1 VTATEP
7 ANRNRPRR
15 IAYVSFSTGEFDSR
29 TERMARSVLE
39 TGADVVAYARWEPG
53 LPLQEDRDGYR
64 LVRVP
69 VDTMLAVPGLA
80 GRARRGLARQ
90 VAASAAPASPD
101 VRSLARPRPGARA
114 GDPRA
119 VGALA
124 ARPSARGLTGRVR
137 RVVAGTP
144 LFRPLRAVRD
154 LARLPRRWLLL
165 PASLR
170 AFAVALDD
178 VAQPADL
185 WHGMSIQ
192 ALPAVVRRKKRSGG
206 VAIYDSRDIYMHARE
221 LARVGGIRRRIFE
234 TAERR
239 WAHAVD
245 AVLTVNDQY
254 AAILERQ
261 LRVPRPPVVMNCPN
275 RWTPPEPRPDRIRDH
290 LGLPATTDIVL
301 YQGGLFSE
309 RGIEQSMDA
318 ILEVPGAVLVLLGYG
333 RLEGALRE
341 LVEQE
346 PYRGRVYLLDA
357 VPPGELLS
365 WTASADV
372 MVMAIQPSSLN
383 HQHTTPNKLFEAMAA
398 GVPVVASDLPGM
410 ATIVQAT
417 GCGVLCD
424 PTDPASIAAAIRT
437 LLGASRDERAN
448 RRARCLAAAHDTY
461 NWESQVGTLLA
472 LYDRLL
478 AGAPRRR

>member
-1 VTATEP
+1 
-7 ANRNRPRR
+7 
-15 IAYVSFSTGEFDSR
+15 
-29 TERMARSVLE
+29 
-39 TGADVVAYARWEPG
+39 
-53 LPLQEDRDGYR
+53 
-64 LVRVP
+64 
-69 VDTMLAVPGLA
+69 
-80 GRARRGLARQ
+80 
-90 VAASAAPASPD
+90 
-101 VRSLARPRPGARA
+101 
-114 GDPRA
+114 
-119 VGALA
+119 
-124 ARPSARGLTGRVR
+124 
-137 RVVAGTP
+137 
-144 LFRPLRAVRD
+144 
-154 LARLPRRWLLL
+154 
-165 PASLR
+165 
-170 AFAVALDD
+170 
-178 VAQPADL
+178 
-185 WHGMSIQ
+185 MSIQ
-192 ALPAVVRRKKRSGG
+192 ALPAVVRRKARSGG
-206 VAIYDSRDIYMHARE
+206 VAVYDSRDIYMHARE

-234 TAERR
+234 AAERR

-245 AVLTVNDQY
+245 AVLTVNDEY

-318 ILEVPGAVLVLLGYG
+318 ILDVPGAVLVLLGYG

-341 LVEQE
+341 LVERE
-346 PYRGRVYLLDA
+346 PYRGRVFVLDA
-357 VPPGELLS
+357 VPPAELLS

-383 HQHTTPNKLFEAMAA
+383 HRHTTPNKLFEAMAA

-410 ATIVQAT
+410 ATIVRAT
-417 GCGVLCD
+417 GCGELCD
-424 PTDPASIAAAIRT
+424 PTDPAAIAAAIRT
-437 LLGASRDERAN
+437 LLGASRDERAR

-478 AGAPRRR
+478 AGAGGPRR